1 MTVHQRLIGEK
12 LYHMFCIEIVK
23 YFLYKEKLKIVV
35 CSKIF
40 IHSQCT
46 HKMFHKISLE
56 IVVKLVY
63 TSLYHAIKI
72 C

>member
-12 LYHMFCIEIVK
+12 LYHTFCIEIVK

-40 IHSQCT
+40 IHQSVL
-46 HKMFHKISLE
+46 F
-56 IVVKLVY
+56 VKK
-63 TSLYHAIKI
+63 T
-72 C
+72 